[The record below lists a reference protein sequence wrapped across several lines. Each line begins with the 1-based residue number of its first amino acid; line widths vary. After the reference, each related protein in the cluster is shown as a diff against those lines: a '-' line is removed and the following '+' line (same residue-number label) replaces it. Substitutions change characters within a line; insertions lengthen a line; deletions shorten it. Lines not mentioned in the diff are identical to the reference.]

1 MKSSDYSE
9 LFDAV
14 GRVMAQHGMTDSFVG
29 LVLDYCTFV
38 GHSRLRYIFIQLG
51 RGGVLREAA
60 SATDH
65 DSLARQVDAALAD
78 IPQCDCDDTAASIW
92 AVGVASG
99 IVTPDQLDE
108 YLFAR
113 TIAPAE
119 EPEYVPV
126 EIELSRPEPSPPYVA
141 PPASAPAARPK
152 GNVGAAN
159 NKKKRKNTL
168 ISIITL
174 LIVIGVVGGGIIYG
188 YKRTHRS
195 DEESETANGIDG
207 IVAVKR
213 EGLDNYILELE
224 RETQGDKVGFRNLP
238 FGEQWDKA
246 MAAVD
251 TNSNFWQDDLCKPW
265 TMYNIEIERTDSLMK
280 TFADTEVLFVPHPN
294 SDHQIRGKLRMEMV
308 SINKEYYYCLLY
320 EDEGRV
326 GAMSLTTSPFLE
338 NWKLDNP
345 KGVYEEFHRLYGE
358 PEVYHP
364 GEYVWTYPEVKIV
377 IDRTGAY
384 FIPRMFSGLQMWSR

>member
-29 LVLDYCTFV
+29 LVLDYCTFA

-51 RGGVLREAA
+51 RGGILREAA
-60 SATDH
+60 SATGY

-78 IPQCDCDDTAASIW
+78 IPQGDRDDTAASIW

-108 YLFAR
+108 YFSAR
-113 TIAPAE
+113 TVASAE

-126 EIELSRPEPSPPYVA
+126 EIELSRPEPSSPYVA
-141 PPASAPAARPK
+141 PPAPAPAARPK
-152 GNVGAAN
+152 GKVPAAN

-174 LIVIGVVGGGIIYG
+174 LIVIGVVGGGIIVG
-188 YKRTHRS
+188 YSQAHRS
-195 DEESETANGIDG
+195 DEEPETANGKGG
-207 IVAVKR
+207 IVAVKSVT
-213 EGLDNYILELE
+213 ENVALVLE
-224 RETQGDKVGFRNLP
+224 RKKQGDKVGFRNLP
-238 FGEQWDKA
+238 FGEKWDKA

-251 TNSNFWQDDLCKPW
+251 TNSNFLNDDFCKRFAI
-265 TMYNIEIERTDSLMK
+265 YNIEIKRTDSLMK
-280 TFADTEVLFVPHPN
+280 TFADTKVQLFPHPN
-294 SDHQIRGKLRMEMV
+294 SDHQMKGKLRMDMV
-308 SINKEYYYCLLY
+308 NINKDYYYCLLY

-326 GAMSLTTSPFLE
+326 GAMSLTSNPFQKG
-338 NWKLDNP
+338 WMLDNP
-345 KGVYEEFHRLYGE
+345 EGVYDEFHRLYGE

>member
-29 LVLDYCTFV
+29 LVLDYCTFA

-51 RGGVLREAA
+51 RGGVLRKAA

-65 DSLARQVDAALAD
+65 DSLARQVDAALSD
-78 IPQCDCDDTAASIW
+78 IPQGDRDDTAASIW

-99 IVTPDQLDE
+99 IVTPDQLEE
-108 YLFAR
+108 YFSAR
-113 TIAPAE
+113 TVAPAE

-126 EIELSRPEPSPPYVA
+126 EIELSRPEPSSPYVA
-141 PPASAPAARPK
+141 PPAPAPAARPK
-152 GNVGAAN
+152 GKVPAAN

-174 LIVIGVVGGGIIYG
+174 LIVIGVVGGGIIVG
-188 YKRTHRS
+188 YSKAHRS
-195 DEESETANGIDG
+195 DEEPETANGEGG
-207 IVAVKR
+207 IVAVKSVT
-213 EGLDNYILELE
+213 ENVALVLE
-224 RETQGDKVGFRNLP
+224 RKKQGDKVGFRNLP
-238 FGEQWDKA
+238 FGEKWDKA

-251 TNSNFWQDDLCKPW
+251 TNSNFWQDETCEPW
-265 TMYNIEIERTDSLMK
+265 TMYNIEIKRTDSLMK
-280 TFADTEVLFVPHPN
+280 TFADTKVLFVPHPN
-294 SDHQIRGKLRMEMV
+294 SDHQMKGKLRMDMV
-308 SINKEYYYCLLY
+308 NINKDYYYCLLY

-326 GAMSLTTSPFLE
+326 GAMSLTTSPFQKD
-338 NWKLDNP
+338 WMLDNLE
-345 KGVYEEFHRLYGE
+345 GVYEEFHRLYGE